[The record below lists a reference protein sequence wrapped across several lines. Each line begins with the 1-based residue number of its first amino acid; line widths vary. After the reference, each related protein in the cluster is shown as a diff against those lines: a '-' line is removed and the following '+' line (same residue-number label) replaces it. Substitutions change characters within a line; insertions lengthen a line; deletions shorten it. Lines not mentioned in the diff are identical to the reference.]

1 MRGSVLIAAA
11 VLGVVACGTSEP
23 SQDPTRCQQ
32 TFEFGNTGCAE
43 MTGTVTDHLGA
54 PVVSAG
60 VMATPADPARLITLV
75 YDLVQTDAT
84 GAYRLRVIRM
94 TGSNPVGRPD
104 TVTVWVRAA
113 ARPPNG
119 LPPGTTGVDSV
130 LATLEIRPVGELPAV
145 TTVAPIAIP
154 GL

>member
-1 MRGSVLIAAA
+1 
-11 VLGVVACGTSEP
+11 
-23 SQDPTRCQQ
+23 
-32 TFEFGNTGCAE
+32 

-60 VMATPADPARLITLV
+60 VMATPADPAPLITLV
-75 YDLVQTDAT
+75 YDLAQTDAT

-94 TGSNPVGRPD
+94 TGDIPVGRPD

-113 ARPPNG
+113 VAPASD
-119 LPPGTTGVDSV
+119 LPPGTPGTMDSV

-145 TTVAPIAIP
+145 TTVATIAIP